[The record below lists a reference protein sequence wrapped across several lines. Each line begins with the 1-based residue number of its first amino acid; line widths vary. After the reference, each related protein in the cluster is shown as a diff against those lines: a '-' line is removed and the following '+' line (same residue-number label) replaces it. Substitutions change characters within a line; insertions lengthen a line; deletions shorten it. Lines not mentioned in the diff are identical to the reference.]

1 MKELKY
7 HEKAHLSLSA
17 VCASKI
23 VVGDA
28 FKFPFS
34 SCEK

>member
-1 MKELKY
+1 MKELQY

-17 VCASKI
+17 VYASKI